1 MNGLD
6 AIVFGVIVLFLYFLP
21 ALIARGRRLPNTGSI
36 NLFLAWTLIGWWE
49 RSHGRLRERHKPHLL
64 LRIPRHENA
73 NSNLVNARLFQE
85 QMANLQHRAIGNPSR
100 RNAYRALIAL
110 AHRQA
115 IGATKGG
122 TNRGHDR

>member
-21 ALIARGRRLPNTGSI
+21 ALIARGRRCQYRLNQSLPRLDIDRMVGT
-36 NLFLAWTLIGWWE
+36 LAWALAGTAQTTPAAG
-49 RSHGRLRERHKPHLL
+49 
-64 LRIPRHENA
+64 IPRHENA
-73 NSNLVNARLFQE
+73 NSNLVNARLFHE